1 MSSDPAGGSSPFE
14 EANFGAI
21 FDPSSGA
28 TSTSAPEKEA
38 KPKERSKGSFSLN
51 VYGMMQ
57 LITLVSVCIACLLM
71 YMEMKRFNLQTKPP
85 ASLMTP

>member
-1 MSSDPAGGSSPFE
+1 MSSDPAGSSPFE

-21 FDPSSGA
+21 FDQSSGV

-38 KPKERSKGSFSLN
+38 KVKEPSKGSFRLN

-57 LITLVSVCIACLLM
+57 LITLVSVSVACFLM
-71 YMEMKRFNLQTKPP
+71 YMEMKRFNMQTKPP
-85 ASLMTP
+85 ASLSTP